1 MSFVCRQ
8 GGGFGLAFPTRR
20 LLFVTDCATLI
31 TVNGKRKA
39 SPKTSGKAPTMDIK
53 AFWAE
58 NHLGFTTRNG
68 CEIFC
73 TSHIFKDREKMQLLK
88 QHGDE
93 LMAYARSVV
102 GDDCTEWTEKG
113 RRTRLP
119 PRRGEHRGRTD
130 RRLLL
135 RKRRARIL
143 RRDGRRS
150 GQGLRSRP
158 RMGPHRRVALK
169 RPNRNRE
176 SRRTRHDLF

>member
-1 MSFVCRQ
+1 MGWS
-8 GGGFGLAFPTRR
+8 GISDTP
-20 LLFVTDCATLI
+20 VTFCNRVWYDEY
-31 TVNGKRKA
+31 VNGKRKA

-93 LMAYARSVV
+93 LVAYARSVV

-113 RRTRLP
+113 RWFDGP
-119 PRRGEHRGRTD
+119 D
-130 RRLLL
+130 S
-135 RKRRARIL
+135 RRAEVSTE
-143 RRDGRRS
+143 DGQLGVYCYENGELVS
-150 GQGLRSRP
+150 YDETVDDLDK
-158 RMGPHRRVALK
+158 ACDLA
-169 RPNRNRE
+169 RE
-176 SRRTRHDLF
+176 WARTGEWR

>member
-1 MSFVCRQ
+1 
-8 GGGFGLAFPTRR
+8 
-20 LLFVTDCATLI
+20 
-31 TVNGKRKA
+31 
-39 SPKTSGKAPTMDIK
+39 MDIK

-113 RRTRLP
+113 RWFDGP
-119 PRRGEHRGRTD
+119 D
-130 RRLLL
+130 S
-135 RKRRARIL
+135 RRAEGSTE
-143 RRDGRRS
+143 DGQLGVYCYANGELVS
-150 GQGLRSRP
+150 YDETVDDLDK
-158 RMGPHRRVALK
+158 ACDLA
-169 RPNRNRE
+169 RE
-176 SRRTRHDLF
+176 WARTGEWR

>member
-1 MSFVCRQ
+1 
-8 GGGFGLAFPTRR
+8 
-20 LLFVTDCATLI
+20 
-31 TVNGKRKA
+31 
-39 SPKTSGKAPTMDIK
+39 MDIK

-113 RRTRLP
+113 RWFDGP
-119 PRRGEHRGRTD
+119 DSRRAEVSTEDGQLGVYCYE
-130 RRLLL
+130 
-135 RKRRARIL
+135 KRRARIL